1 MFPEI
6 SKLIRIILI
15 ITVSSVPCERGFSS
29 ANCIKTRLRNHLL
42 VENLDVLLRIIE
54 GPPNEEFEFSKALEI
69 YKSTRQHRIFRTHE
83 TFNYPLP
90 THSVWEGY
98 CSRCVS

>member
-69 YKSTRQHRIFRTHE
+69 YKSTRQHRIFRDRNSTLLNFSH
-83 TFNYPLP
+83 LKL
-90 THSVWEGY
+90 SRIQS
-98 CSRCVS
+98 CS